1 MASQMTRLSVTTTAF
16 RKIAN
21 GYTQKKYLQRS
32 SFLDFLKKDVLK
44 PDQGEDSDEFHSA
57 KDDEISDDNDETGEE
72 NRRKTILKI
81 NLRKGRADLLAN
93 NIIV

>member
-1 MASQMTRLSVTTTAF
+1 M
-16 RKIAN
+16 
-21 GYTQKKYLQRS
+21 
-32 SFLDFLKKDVLK
+32 LK

-57 KDDEISDDNDETGEE
+57 KDEEISDDNDETGEE

-93 NIIV
+93 NIVV